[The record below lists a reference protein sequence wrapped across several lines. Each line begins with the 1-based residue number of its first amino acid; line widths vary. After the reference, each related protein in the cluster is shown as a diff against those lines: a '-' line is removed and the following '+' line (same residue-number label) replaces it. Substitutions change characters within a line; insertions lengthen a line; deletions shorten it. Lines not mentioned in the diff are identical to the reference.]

1 MILVN
6 LAGVL
11 LIALIVWW
19 FWLYKPGEAS
29 VADSALLITVAD
41 GTYQPSRIKLPENQ
55 PVTLTF
61 LRKDPSPCSATVLFP
76 AFDINEELPLN
87 ASKTIT
93 LPEMQKG
100 EYAFSC
106 QMQMYRGT
114 LIVG

>member
-1 MILVN
+1 MMLVN
-6 LAGVL
+6 IAGVL

-19 FWLYKPGEAS
+19 FWLYKPPEIDAS
-29 VADSALLITVAD
+29 DSALSITVED
-41 GTYQPSRIKLPENQ
+41 GTYQPSRIKVPENQ

-76 AFDINEELPLN
+76 DFDINEELPLN
-87 ASKTIT
+87 TSKTIT